1 MSRKQDLGRITQHEV
16 LVVLLFI
23 FLVLILFFQS
33 PKFISGWAELEIFKG
48 KSQQKILD
56 NTMNKSG
63 VGSATPSVLIVS
75 LAFFLPS
82 KWDRTKSSPALL
94 NWKIGANYERQ
105 ISN

>member
-33 PKFISGWAELEIFKG
+33 PKFIPGWAELEMFKG

-56 NTMNKSG
+56 ETMIFNKSG
-63 VGSATPSVLIVS
+63 VGSATPSVLIVA

-82 KWDRTKSSPALL
+82 KWDKTKSSPALL
-94 NWKIGANYERQ
+94 NWKIGACQ
-105 ISN
+105 